1 MHPLLLLFAD
11 VPPTRIRFEES
22 DYTVSE
28 EHGEFEVCVLA
39 DGLSEQ
45 VGVLVEAVSLTAQGQ
60 YQYKYKI
67 VALMQLQLCDPQTE
81 MISPLQLQHWSLK
94 NPVFVSV

>member
-1 MHPLLLLFAD
+1 M
-11 VPPTRIRFEES
+11 IRFEES
-22 DYTVSE
+22 DYSVSE

-39 DGLSEQ
+39 DGLSVPVE
-45 VGVLVEAVSLTAQGQ
+45 VLVEAVSLAAQGQ
-60 YQYKYKI
+60 YKYKM
-67 VALMQLQLCDPQTE
+67 VALSYNFVDYPQLE